1 MKTLTTLL
9 TLALAVLPAAAQAPS
24 LEAAAGDVKALVK
37 GIRAEASVEKIDF
50 KPAAI
55 TGIYTDTDCQKINFA
70 AAGPNV
76 SQPVNLES
84 RTWIEECTQI
94 NFPTG
99 GGTCIPQG
107 RRLMTWDEKT
117 VVVELAERG
126 APAANEVFEACLNGR
141 WLSLRVKTSPFK
153 YKWTEKDGRFTVTL
167 KK

>member
-1 MKTLTTLL
+1 MQTLTLIL
-9 TLALAVLPAAAQAPS
+9 TLALGVLPAAASAPS
-24 LEAAAGDVKALVK
+24 LESSAGDMKALVK
-37 GIRAEASVEKIDF
+37 EIRAEAGAEKVDF

-55 TGIYTDTDCQKINFA
+55 TNIYTETDCEKISFA

-94 NFPTG
+94 NFPHG

-153 YKWTEKDGRFTVTL
+153 YRWTEKDGRFTVTL